1 MTAFDFGSAFVIRY
15 LLHRREA
22 DHLDVSI
29 RPACHDGDRNAH
41 EKDLRAGEIQQSS
54 HSLATIRALGESP
67 LLSRL
72 SPFVQKCSIGGIHP
86 IVKSAQLDSSVLNL
100 CTIHVAFTYPST

>member
-1 MTAFDFGSAFVIRY
+1 MTAFDFGSAFVVRY

-22 DHLDVSI
+22 DHLDVSL
-29 RPACHDGDRNAH
+29 RPASHAGDRNAH
-41 EKDLRAGEIQQSS
+41 EKTYEPTRFSSSS

-67 LLSRL
+67 LFSRL
-72 SPFVQKCSIGGIHP
+72 SPFVQKCSIGSIHP
-86 IVKSAQLDSSVLNL
+86 IVKSAQLDSSVPNL